1 MSSLFEDCKEDC
13 NGGQGKISV
22 DGGEYQVESVRLF
35 PFLSEHYSS
44 SFIKNICMVKIDT
57 EVCKLQSKNDLR
69 KIKKSTFQG
78 HDVII
83 LEDLKNFSWRPHI
96 LWVEWFIDYKWVYSS
111 KYKTKFLEVN
121 LFFKDKCP
129 LDLFPGS

>member
-1 MSSLFEDCKEDC
+1 MLNQNMSSLFKDCKEDC

-57 EVCKLQSKNDLR
+57 EVCNLCSTGSPKFCNTTPDD
-69 KIKKSTFQG
+69 KKKRYDFEMAKS
-78 HDVII
+78 
-83 LEDLKNFSWRPHI
+83 LS
-96 LWVEWFIDYKWVYSS
+96 
-111 KYKTKFLEVN
+111 N
-121 LFFKDKCP
+121 L
-129 LDLFPGS
+129 

>member
-1 MSSLFEDCKEDC
+1 MLNQNMSSLFKDCKEDC

-57 EVCKLQSKNDLR
+57 EVCKYRAR
-69 KIKKSTFQG
+69 KISGWHSVSIQ
-78 HDVII
+78 IPMP
-83 LEDLKNFSWRPHI
+83 NHI
-96 LWVEWFIDYKWVYSS
+96 R
-111 KYKTKFLEVN
+111 LEVKTLISFQILPSN
-121 LFFKDKCP
+121 QVTIQR
-129 LDLFPGS
+129 

>member
-1 MSSLFEDCKEDC
+1 MSSLFKDCKEDC

-57 EVCKLQSKNDLR
+57 EVCNLCSTGSPKICNITPDDKKNDM
-69 KIKKSTFQG
+69 T
-78 HDVII
+78 
-83 LEDLKNFSWRPHI
+83 LKWKPSLQPPISLPNI
-96 LWVEWFIDYKWVYSS
+96 YQI
-111 KYKTKFLEVN
+111 
-121 LFFKDKCP
+121 
-129 LDLFPGS
+129 